1 MMPAFLFSN
10 TMQTS
15 QSPKIIIAIDGYS
28 SSGKSSMAKAL
39 AKIIGYNYVDTG
51 AMYRA
56 VTLYAMQHGMIDGDG
71 NVDADAIVA
80 ALPEMH
86 IAFSRM
92 PDGSQH
98 TMLNGTDVEDAIRRL
113 DVSNNVSTVSAIA
126 AVRRDLVAK
135 QQAFGV
141 SKGIVMDGRD
151 IGTTVFP
158 DAELKIFVDA
168 SAQTR
173 AQRRFKELTDK
184 GSNVT
189 FEEVLA
195 NVVHRDH
202 IDETREESPLRRAA
216 DAISLDN
223 SAMTIEQQNQ
233 WLLERFN
240 EALTKSTAHEG

>member
-1 MMPAFLFSN
+1 MMPAFLFQN

-56 VTLYAMQHGMIDGDG
+56 VTLYAMQHGMIDGNG
-71 NVDADAIVA
+71 NADADAIVA
-80 ALPEMH
+80 ALPDMH
-86 IAFSRM
+86 IAFHLM

-98 TMLNGTDVEDAIRRL
+98 TVLNGADVEDAIRRL